1 MLEEK
6 SYIVLAVGTDI
17 GKTFL
22 VENLCKKN
30 SKYNAIKPIITGFIN
45 DNNSDSAK
53 ILNALNIK
61 INKTNLDKI
70 SHWRFKKALSPNF
83 VSNIS
88 KNEIVDFCLKNI
100 KNSQQNQQ
108 TLLIEGAGGVMTPIN
123 KNFTFLDLAQDL
135 QLPIL
140 LVTSNYLGAISHTL
154 CCLEAIKNKNLKISK
169 IIVNEHQIMPIK
181 TSKFIDCLNNFCD
194 YEIVSMKNF
203 IKNS

>member
-1 MLEEK
+1 MLEEG

-61 INKTNLDKI
+61 INKINLDKI
-70 SHWRFKKALSPNF
+70 SPWRFKKALSPNF

-88 KNEIVDFCLKNI
+88 KNEIVDFCIKNI
-100 KNSQQNQQ
+100 KNSKKNQQ

-123 KNFTFLDLAQDL
+123 KNFTFLDLAEDL

-169 IIVNEHQIMPIK
+169 IIVNEHQLMPIK
-181 TSKFIDCLNNFCD
+181 TLKFIDCLNNFCN
-194 YEIVSMKNF
+194 YEIVSMKAF

>member
-1 MLEEK
+1 MLKDK
-6 SYIVLAVGTDI
+6 SYIVLGVGTDI

-22 VENLCKKN
+22 VENLCQNN
-30 SKYNAIKPIITGFIN
+30 SKYYAIKPVITGFNN
-45 DNNSDSAK
+45 DGKSDSEK
-53 ILNALNIK
+53 ILNALKIK
-61 INKTNLDKI
+61 INSSSLDKI
-70 SHWRFKKALSPNF
+70 SPYRFKKPISPNF
-83 VSNIS
+83 LGNICE
-88 KNEIVDFCLKNI
+88 NEIIKFCSNNIENCQKNQKI
-100 KNSQQNQQ
+100 
-108 TLLIEGAGGVMTPIN
+108 LLIESAGGVMTPIN
-123 KNFTFLDLAQDL
+123 HNFTFLDLAKSL
-135 QLPIL
+135 NLPIL

>member
-70 SHWRFKKALSPNF
+70 SPWRFKKALSPNF

-88 KNEIVDFCLKNI
+88 KNEIIDFCLKNI
-100 KNSQQNQQ
+100 KKSQENQQ

-123 KNFTFLDLAQDL
+123 KNFTFLDLAEDL

-169 IIVNEHQIMPIK
+169 IIVNEHQLMPIK
-181 TSKFIDCLNNFCD
+181 TLKFIDCLNNFCN
-194 YEIVSMKNF
+194 YEIVSMKAF

>member
-1 MLEEK
+1 MLEEQ

-30 SKYNAIKPIITGFIN
+30 STYFAIKPVITGFN
-45 DNNSDSAK
+45 CDGKSDSER
-53 ILNALNIK
+53 ILSALNIE
-61 INKTNLDKI
+61 INKKNLDKI
-70 SHWRFKKALSPNF
+70 SPWRFKKPVSPNF
-83 VSNIS
+83 LANIS
-88 KNEIVDFCLKNI
+88 QDKIINFCLENI
-100 KNSQQNQQ
+100 AEAKKSKKI
-108 TLLIEGAGGVMTPIN
+108 LLIESAGGVMTPIN
-123 KNFTFLDLAQDL
+123 NNFTFLDLAESL
-135 QLPIL
+135 KLPIL

-154 CCLEAIKNKNLKISK
+154 CSLESIKNKNLKISK

-181 TSKFIDCLNNFCD
+181 TSKFIDCLNNFCN

>member
-45 DNNSDSAK
+45 DNNSDSAR

-61 INKTNLDKI
+61 INKSNLDKI
-70 SHWRFKKALSPNF
+70 SPWRFKKAVSPNF

-88 KNEIVDFCLKNI
+88 KNEIIDFCIKNI
-100 KNSQQNQQ
+100 KNSKKNQQ
-108 TLLIEGAGGVMTPIN
+108 TLLIEGAGGLMTPIN

-169 IIVNEHQIMPIK
+169 IIVNEHQLMPIK
-181 TSKFIDCLNNFCD
+181 TLKFIDCLNNFCN
-194 YEIVSMKNF
+194 YEIVSMKAF

>member
-45 DNNSDSAK
+45 DNNSDSAR

-61 INKTNLDKI
+61 INKSNLDKI
-70 SHWRFKKALSPNF
+70 SPWRFKKAVSPNF

-88 KNEIVDFCLKNI
+88 KNEIIDFCIKNI
-100 KNSQQNQQ
+100 KNSKKNQQ

-169 IIVNEHQIMPIK
+169 IIVNEHQLMPIK
-181 TSKFIDCLNNFCD
+181 TLKFIDCLNNFCN
-194 YEIVSMKNF
+194 YEIVSMKAF

>member
-1 MLEEK
+1 MLEEQ

-45 DNNSDSAK
+45 DNKSDSAK

-61 INKTNLDKI
+61 INKSNLDKI
-70 SHWRFKKALSPNF
+70 SPWRFKKPLSPNF

-88 KNEIVDFCLKNI
+88 KNEIVDFCKKNI

-123 KNFTFLDLAQDL
+123 NNFTFLDLAQDL
-135 QLPIL
+135 KLPIL
-140 LVTSNYLGAISHTL
+140 LVTSNYLGSISHTL
-154 CCLEAIKNKNLKISK
+154 CCLEAIKNKNLKVSK
-169 IIVNEHQIMPIK
+169 IIVNEHQLMPIK
-181 TSKFIDCLNNFCD
+181 TLKFIDCLNNFCN
-194 YEIVSMKNF
+194 YEIVSMKAF

>member
-1 MLEEK
+1 M
-6 SYIVLAVGTDI
+6 VVDN

-61 INKTNLDKI
+61 VNKSNLDKI
-70 SHWRFKKALSPNF
+70 SPWRFKKPLSPNF
-83 VSNIS
+83 VINIS
-88 KNEIVDFCLKNI
+88 KNEIVDFCKKNI
-100 KNSQQNQQ
+100 KNSQQNHQ

-123 KNFTFLDLAQDL
+123 NNFTFLDLAQDL
-135 QLPIL
+135 KLPIL
-140 LVTSNYLGAISHTL
+140 LVTSNYLGSISHTL
-154 CCLEAIKNKNLKISK
+154 CCLEAIKNKNLKVSK
-169 IIVNEHQIMPIK
+169 IIVNEHQLMPIK
-181 TSKFIDCLNNFCD
+181 TLKFIDCLNNFCN
-194 YEIVSMKNF
+194 YEIVSMKAF

>member
-1 MLEEK
+1 MLEEQ

-45 DNNSDSAK
+45 DNKSDSAK
-53 ILNALNIK
+53 ILNALNVK
-61 INKTNLDKI
+61 INKSNLDKI
-70 SHWRFKKALSPNF
+70 SPWRFKKPLSPNF

-88 KNEIVDFCLKNI
+88 KNEIVDFCKKNI

-123 KNFTFLDLAQDL
+123 NNFTFLDLAQDL
-135 QLPIL
+135 KLPIL
-140 LVTSNYLGAISHTL
+140 LVTSNYLGSISHTL
-154 CCLEAIKNKNLKISK
+154 CCLEAIKNKNLKVSK
-169 IIVNEHQIMPIK
+169 IIVNEHQLMPIK
-181 TSKFIDCLNNFCD
+181 TLKFIDCLNNFCN
-194 YEIVSMKNF
+194 YEIVSMKAF

>member
-1 MLEEK
+1 MLEEQ

-53 ILNALNIK
+53 ILNALNVK
-61 INKTNLDKI
+61 INKSNLDKI
-70 SHWRFKKALSPNF
+70 SPWRFKKPLSPNF
-83 VSNIS
+83 VSNIP
-88 KNEIVDFCLKNI
+88 KNEIVDFCKKNI
-100 KNSQQNQQ
+100 KDSQQNQQ

-123 KNFTFLDLAQDL
+123 NSFTFLDLAQDL
-135 QLPIL
+135 KLPIL
-140 LVTSNYLGAISHTL
+140 LVTSNYLGSISHTL
-154 CCLEAIKNKNLKISK
+154 CCLEAIKNKNLKVSK
-169 IIVNEHQIMPIK
+169 IIVNEHQLMPIK
-181 TSKFIDCLNNFCD
+181 TLKFIDCLNNFCNH
-194 YEIVSMKNF
+194 EIVSMKAF